1 MFLRKLIFIALLFV
15 PCVARAYIGSYD
27 EREYVDWS
35 AAPYNKIVLIK
46 GNTFSAYW
54 VSVTCAGQYVAPD
67 IILTARHCLIYSTG
81 YDGNQMVGEK
91 IPIETYDGRETW
103 VVLEKYGTSLSD
115 DWALLRVQD
124 VKFFSRDYFDSF
136 PDSLKKN
143 DARFPVPVS
152 IAGFGW
158 LRILT
163 PDEIQKIHKKLSEH
177 NVASYESAETYLEQ
191 FYDEFTTLLDGKEL
205 RDWDVSSG
213 KKRFRLKEDA
223 ACELTGVGNISVVDR
238 TKRTLAVSYN
248 GNCQL
253 SQGNSGGAAWTNDNQ
268 VYGVVSRSR
277 TSFDANEFGE
287 NETWYSASSN
297 WMAALK
303 EMQKTSPAQDVL
315 GDIISG
321 RKVWNN
327 GSVSD
332 AAKIDKID
340 VPASMPDNRV
350 QSVNPTGVI
359 DADGSRENLLP
370 VASFVDA
377 SGAPDVA
384 VADDTGELLENE
396 KQQIDNLGNQVIDAI
411 GTVTANT
418 TDAEIFDILDNL
430 VQYDTQLENWRQ
442 AKKAYDEAKAREQS
456 LANRM
461 LGAAAIGAGGIGGMQ
476 LASALAEQR
485 ADADA
490 ERDMAAYLATFR
502 CDYGAGRNIS
512 GGEVNVQLPG
522 ANVLL
527 PLYNEYT
534 TLAADLKTRK
544 EALGMAP
551 GIESEVILDAAT
563 SGLYDNAATG
573 ITEGAY
579 TSISRALMNPNGADA
594 AEWAAQTEQTAQQV
608 KTGGTV
614 AGAGLAV
621 GLVGNIAENV
631 VHNAQSNKSES
642 QK

>member
-1 MFLRKLIFIALLFV
+1 M
-15 PCVARAYIGSYD
+15 
-27 EREYVDWS
+27 
-35 AAPYNKIVLIK
+35 
-46 GNTFSAYW
+46 
-54 VSVTCAGQYVAPD
+54 
-67 IILTARHCLIYSTG
+67 II
-81 YDGNQMVGEK
+81 
-91 IPIETYDGRETW
+91 
-103 VVLEKYGTSLSD
+103 
-115 DWALLRVQD
+115 
-124 VKFFSRDYFDSF
+124 
-136 PDSLKKN
+136 
-143 DARFPVPVS
+143 
-152 IAGFGW
+152 
-158 LRILT
+158 
-163 PDEIQKIHKKLSEH
+163 
-177 NVASYESAETYLEQ
+177 
-191 FYDEFTTLLDGKEL
+191 
-205 RDWDVSSG
+205 
-213 KKRFRLKEDA
+213 
-223 ACELTGVGNISVVDR
+223 
-238 TKRTLAVSYN
+238 
-248 GNCQL
+248 
-253 SQGNSGGAAWTNDNQ
+253 
-268 VYGVVSRSR
+268 
-277 TSFDANEFGE
+277 
-287 NETWYSASSN
+287 
-297 WMAALK
+297 
-303 EMQKTSPAQDVL
+303 
-315 GDIISG
+315 
-321 RKVWNN
+321 
-327 GSVSD
+327 
-332 AAKIDKID
+332 
-340 VPASMPDNRV
+340 
-350 QSVNPTGVI
+350 
-359 DADGSRENLLP
+359 
-370 VASFVDA
+370 
-377 SGAPDVA
+377 
-384 VADDTGELLENE
+384 
-396 KQQIDNLGNQVIDAI
+396 LGNQVIDAI
-411 GTVTANT
+411 GTVTADT

-551 GIESEVILDAAT
+551 GIESEVILDAAA

-594 AEWAAQTEQTAQQV
+594 AEWAAQTEQTAQQI

-614 AGAGLAV
+614 AGAGLGV

-631 VHNAQSNKSES
+631 VHNAQSNKNES